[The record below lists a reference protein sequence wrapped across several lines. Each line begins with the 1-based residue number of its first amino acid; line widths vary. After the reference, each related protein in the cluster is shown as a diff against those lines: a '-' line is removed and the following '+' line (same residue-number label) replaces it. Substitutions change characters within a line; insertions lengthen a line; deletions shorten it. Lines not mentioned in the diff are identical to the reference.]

1 MNELTT
7 GWFYSDLGLLLRKAD
22 IDTMYGFPNNFTM
35 TPPPEIPEGKFAVFD
50 GAYWRIAD
58 EEPKPYI
65 PPIEPWQVDQER
77 DRRVSLGFIY
87 NGKAFMTES
96 QSQMN
101 DILGKLGDATAAIS
115 IDNAQPGDLRWSDAE
130 YDFAWSAAD
139 GTDMPMDAQTCLDF
153 TRSAV
158 RRKEKLVAAGLL
170 LKAMSP
176 IPQDY
181 WQDQYWPPMDATAK
195 AAQK

>member
-1 MNELTT
+1 M
-7 GWFYSDLGLLLRKAD
+7 
-22 IDTMYGFPNNFTM
+22 
-35 TPPPEIPEGKFAVFD
+35 
-50 GAYWRIAD
+50 
-58 EEPKPYI
+58 
-65 PPIEPWQVDQER
+65 DQER
-77 DRRVSLGFIY
+77 DRRASLGFVY

-195 AAQK
+195 AARK